1 MIFQERSSSEQG
13 LFLFFLRIF
22 SRLFYGNLYIFKGE
36 EIMCKRIRKY
46 IRKLIRS
53 NRKTFKNKLCAIALL
68 SLWMFAAII
77 SNDWTFFV
85 FTSFLAIPLLVAKE
99 NYIYGWAGRIE
110 TKYKVS
116 FLFFF
121 ASRNLQ
127 IVLWRN
133 G

>member
-1 MIFQERSSSEQG
+1 MIFQERLSSEQG

-68 SLWMFAAII
+68 SLGMFAAII

-99 NYIYGWAGRIE
+99 NYIYG
-110 TKYKVS
+110 
-116 FLFFF
+116 
-121 ASRNLQ
+121 
-127 IVLWRN
+127 
-133 G
+133 